1 MKNLETN
8 RKLMANRRNTCCT
21 LQRTAKSCTAH
32 VFGVNRTLLAGTCI
46 CSCRG
51 HKQKPSSSFDIRG
64 CGPSVTKHCR
74 NPSHSDPGGTLE
86 KIKQSKS
93 SKEVKETAL
102 ASESKSFQSETKPI
116 ENQSAC
122 HDLSVWNILRV
133 NVCKNQ
139 TKSEKS
145 RPRSKI
151 DFAPFLCAVSL
162 RCVMKWNEVSFWKHS

>member
-8 RKLMANRRNTCCT
+8 RKLMANRRNTCRS

-32 VFGVNRTLLAGTCI
+32 VFGLNRTLLSG
-46 CSCRG
+46 RG

-93 SKEVKETAL
+93 VK
-102 ASESKSFQSETKPI
+102 FQK
-116 ENQSAC
+116 
-122 HDLSVWNILRV
+122 
-133 NVCKNQ
+133 
-139 TKSEKS
+139 
-145 RPRSKI
+145 RSKKLPLHQR
-151 DFAPFLCAVSL
+151 ANPSNQ
-162 RCVMKWNEVSFWKHS
+162 KQNP